1 MPQIFKI
8 GSYLVYFWV
17 NEGKP
22 LEPVHVHVSKGIPSS
37 SATKLWITKNGKCIV
52 CNNNS
57 KIPKKELR
65 VIISVI
71 EARYMEIFQKWYD
84 VFSEIYFYC

>member
-22 LEPVHVHVSKGIPSS
+22 LEPIHVHVSKGIPSS
-37 SATKLWITKNGKCIV
+37 SATKLWITKK
-52 CNNNS
+52 
-57 KIPKKELR
+57 R
-65 VIISVI
+65 
-71 EARYMEIFQKWYD
+71 
-84 VFSEIYFYC
+84 